1 MEIGNDPDF
10 GNTHGE
16 ALFEYYV
23 RIEGEDV
30 TRSVAQKE
38 LALWIHMVALELGK
52 TKLAGE
58 AGTYAKRL
66 IDEGYDT
73 VQGLAELD
81 IEDLVEA
88 GMRKGDAKLIMGRVS
103 QKCTSSGGEG
113 SAIALAPRCE
123 AANWNAI
130 ESCNTFN
137 DWRRGHELWS
147 SGHPK
152 TMGSLSN

>member
-1 MEIGNDPDF
+1 MEVGNDPDF

-88 GMRKGDAKLIMGRVS
+88 GMRKGTTVIPTWSGFGKNNRPA
-103 QKCTSSGGEG
+103 TSLPSGALT
-113 SAIALAPRCE
+113 AICRTRL
-123 AANWNAI
+123 
-130 ESCNTFN
+130 
-137 DWRRGHELWS
+137 RREDDHPLGPKSPDDRKASPFPS
-147 SGHPK
+147 SRA
-152 TMGSLSN
+152 

>member
-16 ALFEYYV
+16 GPFEYYV
-23 RIEGEDV
+23 RIEGEAV

-58 AGTYAKRL
+58 AGMYAKRL
-66 IDEGYDT
+66 IYEGYNT

-88 GMRKGDAKLIMGRVS
+88 GMRKGDAKLIMG
-103 QKCTSSGGEG
+103 
-113 SAIALAPRCE
+113 P
-123 AANWNAI
+123 
-130 ESCNTFN
+130 
-137 DWRRGHELWS
+137 
-147 SGHPK
+147 
-152 TMGSLSN
+152 

>member
-66 IDEGYDT
+66 N
-73 VQGLAELD
+73 
-81 IEDLVEA
+81 IETAHSPSWCKSHFLVLSCICH
-88 GMRKGDAKLIMGRVS
+88 RRIHGRVS
-103 QKCTSSGGEG
+103 ATLLTS
-113 SAIALAPRCE
+113 LACL
-123 AANWNAI
+123 
-130 ESCNTFN
+130 
-137 DWRRGHELWS
+137 G
-147 SGHPK
+147 
-152 TMGSLSN
+152 

>member
-1 MEIGNDPDF
+1 MEAGNDPEF
-10 GNTHGE
+10 GNMHGE

-23 RIEGEDV
+23 RIEGEAV

-88 GMRKGDAKLIMGRVS
+88 GMRKGGRETYYGTGVS
-103 QKCTSSGGEG
+103 KVHV
-113 SAIALAPRCE
+113 IRWRRFCE
-123 AANWNAI
+123 A
-130 ESCNTFN
+130 
-137 DWRRGHELWS
+137 WRRFG
-147 SGHPK
+147 
-152 TMGSLSN
+152 

>member
-1 MEIGNDPDF
+1 MEVGNDPEF

-73 VQGLAELD
+73 VHGLAELD

-113 SAIALAPRCE
+113 SGNNGEGSAKSLTDGSGDTTIRRCS
-123 AANWNAI
+123 NGML
-130 ESCNTFN
+130 FGL
-137 DWRRGHELWS
+137 RLELSPW
-147 SGHPK
+147 PIR
-152 TMGSLSN
+152 

>member
-113 SAIALAPRCE
+113 SAKK
-123 AANWNAI
+123 
-130 ESCNTFN
+130 
-137 DWRRGHELWS
+137 WRRFC
-147 SGHPK
+147 
-152 TMGSLSN
+152 